1 MSCFSPIKAWF
12 GPRNENGK
20 YPLVFNPKDASIG
33 GHPISQVEVPC
44 GYCVGCRIDRSRAWA
59 IRCVHEASLHDLNC
73 FVTLTYAVAPKNNS
87 LVKKDLQDFWK
98 RLRKSI
104 FPLTLRY
111 FACGEYGSKGD
122 RPHYHACI
130 FGWRP
135 HDLVTFG
142 SHYSSEFLARVW
154 GHGFVTVGDV
164 THASAAYVAQYVIKK
179 QYGPDVDYGE
189 REPEYV
195 VMSRRPGIASDWIFH
210 NLDDVYGYH
219 DAVLSPDEK
228 TFAVRYSDKNSPW
241 ELYTMPN
248 VLNSTKTRITH
259 STTKQFDA
267 YNWREPEV
275 ITFKG
280 SDGKDVYARLYN
292 PTGNKNQAC

>member
-73 FVTLTYAVAPKNNS
+73 FVTLTYAVAPQNNS

-179 QYGPDVDYGE
+179 QYGPDVDYGD

-195 VMSRRPGIASDWIFH
+195 VMSRRPGIASDWISH

-219 DAVLSPDEK
+219 DAVSIDGRL
-228 TFAVRYSDKNSPW
+228 VRVPRFYDSYFESVDPKGLQDLKL
-241 ELYTMPN
+241 E
-248 VLNSTKTRITH
+248 RI
-259 STTKQFDA
+259 KRMMNFDQA
-267 YNWREPEV
+267 ERE
-275 ITFKG
+275 G
-280 SDGKDVYARLYN
+280 SRQYVKSQVAKHRVMLAQDRRSYE
-292 PTGNKNQAC
+292 